1 MTYYAQINSKNEL
14 HSIDGSQIVSDEYN
28 STDVQNIEVAEEY
41 YNNWLNF
48 GKDYYIYDNNKIV
61 LNPEYESI
69 KLQEAKEIKIQE
81 NDSIRDNA
89 LISGV
94 TYNNILF
101 DSDTDQKINLLATV
115 SMMNDTDTIEWFGM
129 NNDSLICTKQDLINI
144 GGLITELHSF
154 VWNKNAQIK
163 ELINNAQTIEEV
175 EVIEID
181 YNIQ

>member
-1 MTYYAQINSKNEL
+1 MLKYCFIK
-14 HSIDGSQIVSDEYN
+14 DEE
-28 STDVQNIEVAEEY
+28 SGLVQLGVGCSNEY
-41 YNNWLNF
+41 YIEI
-48 GKDYYIYDNNKIV
+48 GMEQRDVEQSEKDEQWYLIDKCPHYTN
-61 LNPEYESI
+61 EE
-69 KLQEAKEIKIQE
+69 KLEIAKFNKIQE
-81 NDSIRDNA
+81 NDFIRDNA

-101 DSDTDQKINLLATV
+101 DSDTDQKINLFVMVETM
-115 SMMNDTDTIEWFGM
+115 SDTDTIEWFGM

-175 EVIEID
+175 NAIEID
-181 YNIQ
+181 YTK